1 MTQELSYTAA
11 FLGGLISFLSP
22 CVLPLVPGYLC
33 FVGGTSL
40 DELTG
45 EDSNKASL
53 LRNRVMMAALFFV
66 LGFSTVFIALGA
78 SASALNALIAPNL
91 HILSPIAGVLIALF
105 GLHYMHVL
113 RIPFL
118 DREARVQT
126 ENRPV
131 SLIGGYVVGL
141 AFGFGWTP
149 CIGPILATILA
160 IAAGRDSVSE
170 GVVLLSVYSAGLGL
184 PFLLSAYG
192 MRHFMSFAK
201 RFRGHT
207 GTLEKVTGGL
217 LVLTGVLIS
226 FGTLQSLSYW
236 LIEYFPALAEL
247 G

>member
-11 FLGGLISFLSP
+11 LLGGLISFLSP

-45 EDSNKASL
+45 EEQAANSG

-118 DREARVQT
+118 DQEARVQT
-126 ENRPV
+126 EGRPA

-160 IAAGRDSVSE
+160 IAASRDSVSE
-170 GVVLLSVYSAGLGL
+170 GVLLLGTYSAGLGI

-226 FGTLQSLSYW
+226 FGTLQSLSFW

>member
-1 MTQELSYTAA
+1 MTAELSYTAA

-40 DELTG
+40 DELTDDTA
-45 EDSNKASL
+45 EKTTAI
-53 LRNRVMMAALFFV
+53 RNRVMMAAAFFV

-91 HILSPIAGVLIALF
+91 HILSPIAGGLIALF
-105 GLHYMHVL
+105 GLHYMHII

-126 ENRPV
+126 QSRPA
-131 SLIGGYVVGL
+131 SLVGGYVVGL

-149 CIGPILATILA
+149 CIGPILAAILA
-160 IAAGRDSVSE
+160 IAAGHDSVSE
-170 GVVLLSVYSAGLGL
+170 GVLLLGVYSAGLGL

-207 GTLEKVTGGL
+207 GKLEKVTGGL
-217 LVLTGVLIS
+217 LVLTGILIS
-226 FGTLQSLSYW
+226 LGTLQTMSFW

>member
-1 MTQELSYTAA
+1 MMSDLSYSAA

-40 DELTG
+40 EDLTS
-45 EDSNKASL
+45 EDSDTSAV
-53 LRNRVMMAALFFV
+53 RNRVMLAALFFV

-91 HILSPIAGVLIALF
+91 HILSPIAGGLIVIF
-105 GLHYMHVL
+105 GLHYMHIF

-118 DREARVQT
+118 DQEARVQT
-126 ENRPV
+126 KGRPAGF
-131 SLIGGYVVGL
+131 IGGYVVGL

-149 CIGPILATILA
+149 CIGPILAAILA
-160 IAAGRDSVSE
+160 IAAGHDSVSE
-170 GVVLLSVYSAGLGL
+170 AVILLSVYSAGLGL
-184 PFLLSAYG
+184 PFLLSAFG
-192 MRHFMSFAK
+192 MRHFMKFAK
-201 RFRGHT
+201 RFRGHI

-217 LVLTGVLIS
+217 LVVTGLLIS
-226 FGTLQSLSYW
+226 FGTLQTLSYW